1 MVDEEACLRLRMFRF
16 NKSGALEAFY
26 AFARNEPQA
35 QRIYQQFSLTKDEF
49 LRYLG
54 LGIIKT
60 SGFAQLAD
68 GNEKT
73 KCEIQL
79 GNKIM
84 WIEVVE
90 NRIVAHDMQLLRGK
104 NRHTKAGGD

>member
-1 MVDEEACLRLRMFRF
+1 MFRF
-16 NKSGALEAFY
+16 KKNGALEAFC
-26 AFARNEPQA
+26 AFARDEHQA

-54 LGIIKT
+54 LGIIKA

-68 GNEKT
+68 GYERAT
-73 KCEIQL
+73 CEIQL
-79 GNKIM
+79 GNKVM

-90 NRIVAHDMQLLRGK
+90 NRIVSHDMQLVRGK
-104 NRHTKAGGD
+104 NRHAKVAGD

>member
-1 MVDEEACLRLRMFRF
+1 MFRF
-16 NKSGALEAFY
+16 NQNGDLEAFC
-26 AFARNEPQA
+26 AFAQNEPQV

-60 SGFAQLAD
+60 SGFARLAD
-68 GNEKT
+68 ASERT
-73 KCEIQL
+73 KCEILL

-90 NRIVAHDMQLLRGK
+90 NRIVEYEMHLRRGK
-104 NRHTKAGGD
+104 HRQAKTTNE